1 MTKKRILV
9 TGASGCIGHYISEAL
24 IQNTNHELYLLV
36 RNPNKL
42 QVDTT
47 VRPGITILQ
56 GDMQEIGKFSN
67 LLKTIDI
74 AVLTATSWG
83 GEGIFDINVFKTL
96 ELMNLLNPEKCEQVI
111 YFSTASV
118 LNYDNQPLKQA
129 GEIGTDYIRSKY
141 DCLHQIEKLAI
152 FPKIT
157 TVFPTLV
164 LGGDD
169 QKPYSHLTSGIP
181 KVTNYINII
190 RFLQADASFHFIH
203 GRDIATIIQY
213 LIDYPPQPGDPRRFV
228 LGQSSLTVNQ
238 AIEQVCAYFNKKI
251 YFRIPLSL
259 GLANLIIV
267 LFRIQ
272 MAAWDRFCM
281 NYRHFNYANAINPN
295 SFNLPNY
302 CATMTDVL
310 KISQVKNGI

>member
-96 ELMNLLNPEKCEQVI
+96 ELMSLLNPEKCEQVI

-118 LNYDNQPLKQA
+118 LNNEKAIEINIAIMRSFVSLRKFALTYEELTKRVTEIEQQFPDIYKALNHLMDSNQQ
-129 GEIGTDYIRSKY
+129 
-141 DCLHQIEKLAI
+141 HQIQQERI
-152 FPKIT
+152 KIGYT
-157 TVFPTLV
+157 
-164 LGGDD
+164 
-169 QKPYSHLTSGIP
+169 K
-181 KVTNYINII
+181 
-190 RFLQADASFHFIH
+190 
-203 GRDIATIIQY
+203 
-213 LIDYPPQPGDPRRFV
+213 
-228 LGQSSLTVNQ
+228 
-238 AIEQVCAYFNKKI
+238 
-251 YFRIPLSL
+251 
-259 GLANLIIV
+259 
-267 LFRIQ
+267 
-272 MAAWDRFCM
+272 
-281 NYRHFNYANAINPN
+281 
-295 SFNLPNY
+295 
-302 CATMTDVL
+302 
-310 KISQVKNGI
+310 